1 MSSKGE
7 EDFWGSDEENA
18 KQRAMKR
25 GLWISWYWLPK
36 NMASCDDRHFTVR
49 LSKSFRTA
57 ID

>member
-18 KQRAMKR
+18 KQRAMER

-36 NMASCDDRHFTVR
+36 NMASCDDKAFYCKTE
-49 LSKSFRTA
+49 
-57 ID
+57 